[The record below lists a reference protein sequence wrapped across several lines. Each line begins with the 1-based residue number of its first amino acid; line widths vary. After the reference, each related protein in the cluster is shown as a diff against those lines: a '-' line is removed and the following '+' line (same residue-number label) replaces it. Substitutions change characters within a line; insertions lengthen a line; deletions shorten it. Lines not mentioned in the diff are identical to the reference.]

1 MLPLSQQFHITFLA
15 GGQCNEVKT
24 TCPGLSA
31 AASVVASLSWGRAVL
46 SHSSREQDSGPRSY
60 IQAAD
65 YTTLLHS
72 PQVNFVIKCAV
83 SLSSWYILALWK
95 NN

>member
-15 GGQCNEVKT
+15 GGQSQCNEVKT
-24 TCPGLSA
+24 TCPGLTA

-65 YTTLLHS
+65 YTVAQMHS
-72 PQVNFVIKCAV
+72 PQVNFVIV
-83 SLSSWYILALWK
+83 L
-95 NN
+95 